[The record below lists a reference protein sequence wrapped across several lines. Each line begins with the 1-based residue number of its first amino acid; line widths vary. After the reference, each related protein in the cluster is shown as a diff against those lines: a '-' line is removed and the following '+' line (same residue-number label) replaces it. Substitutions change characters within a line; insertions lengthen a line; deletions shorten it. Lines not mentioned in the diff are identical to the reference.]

1 MEITDL
7 FKDKV
12 VAELLLARK
21 NFGGDDKFD
30 AKFARSM
37 DINPS
42 IFSRIKKG
50 ERNGLLS
57 SATWLRLGREFN
69 VSTNTRKW
77 NAVETEVFVL
87 IREDILFCKQHS
99 KSLIFVDNCG
109 IGKTFTAKYLSKTL
123 KNCFYLDCTQCKKKN
138 EFIKALARIVGVEV
152 KGKIVDIKENTKYY
166 LSMLESPVIII
177 DEAGALDK
185 DALGM
190 VQEYWNATEGL
201 VGWYMMGAN
210 ALRNKISTGVSK
222 DKDYFAELFSRF
234 SETFSSIVPTEK
246 GKQAVIDFYLKLI
259 NDVVSANISD
269 RTKLNLIVKQ
279 CLVSKEDNRITGLR
293 RAESLIILNNA

>member
-12 VAELLLARK
+12 VELLLLQRE
-21 NFGGDDKFD
+21 NFGGSD
-30 AKFARSM
+30 AQFARST

-42 IFSRIKKG
+42 VFNRIKNG
-50 ERNGLLS
+50 ERDKLLPNNV
-57 SATWLRLGREFN
+57 WLRLGRELG
-69 VSTNTRKW
+69 VTTNARQW
-77 NAVETEVFVL
+77 NAVETDVFCQ
-87 IREDILFCKQHS
+87 IREEIMFCKQFS
-99 KSLIFVDNCG
+99 KSRIFVDNCG

-123 KNCFYLDCTQCKKKN
+123 KNCFYLDCTQSKKKN
-138 EFIKALARIVGVEV
+138 EFIKALARVVGVEV
-152 KGKIVDIKENTKYY
+152 KGKIIEIKENTKYY
-166 LSMLESPVIII
+166 LSMLESPVIIV

-210 ALRNKISTGVSK
+210 ALRNKITSGVNR

-234 SETFSSIVPTEK
+234 SENFSSIVPPEK
-246 GKQAVIDFYLKLI
+246 GDKYAFYEKLI
-259 NDVVSANISD
+259 RDVLEANITDKSM
-269 RTKLNLIVKQ
+269 LNELVKKS
-279 CLVSKEDNRITGLR
+279 LVNINGAISGLR
-293 RAESLIILNNA
+293 RAESLLLLHNA